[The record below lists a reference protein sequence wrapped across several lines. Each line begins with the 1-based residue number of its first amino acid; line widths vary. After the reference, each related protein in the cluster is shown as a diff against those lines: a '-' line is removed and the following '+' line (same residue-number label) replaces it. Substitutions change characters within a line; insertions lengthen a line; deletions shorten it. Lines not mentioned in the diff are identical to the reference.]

1 MRKPRPTAQRLVPH
15 LTLHASYFILPMPLI
30 QLEDIWKSFGA
41 YDVLTGIHW
50 QIDPGDCIGLVGPNG
65 CGKTTLLRLITEES
79 LPDRGQLHR
88 QRDLN
93 IGFLTQEPTFDP
105 ECTVMDAALDAFAD
119 ILALQHRLQDL
130 EKNMAEG
137 KNSDAVLNDY
147 GHLRDQYEHM
157 GGYATEARAKAIL
170 FGLGFCETDLK
181 LSTQVLSGGQKNRL
195 ALAQLLAREPDL
207 LLLDEPTNHLDL
219 QAIEWLEY
227 FLLDYAK
234 AFVII
239 SHDRTFLERTVTKI
253 VDLEQGV
260 VEQYSGTYSFYIH
273 EKEQRR
279 AQQQKAYRAQ
289 QAHIERTEEY
299 IRRNIAGQKT
309 RQAQSRRRAL
319 EKLDRV
325 ERVVQQRDI
334 ALKFDAATRGGDRVL
349 QVENL
354 TKAYPDRPLFADLN
368 FTLWWGERLGIIG
381 PNGSGKSVLL
391 KIFMEQ
397 LAPDSGRVI
406 PGKGL
411 EIGYYAQTRQDLNP
425 NLSVLEEIWS
435 LTPNSPEVEIRNFL
449 GAFLFSGDDVER
461 ETGSLSG
468 GEQSRV
474 ALAKL
479 MRSPLNL
486 LVLDEPTN
494 HLDIASRHVL
504 ENALE
509 TFEGTVIAVS
519 HDRYFLNRL
528 ANRLIVLGDGKW
540 QLIDGNYDA
549 YQRQIQGVEIPA
561 VQNAPKTQTDYE
573 SRKRAMRQQQRR
585 ERRLAEIE
593 EAIAALED
601 QADQIAEEM
610 AREDLSTDW
619 HRLKEL
625 AQKKEGV
632 QNRMDHLFEEWEVLE
647 KEK

>member
-1 MRKPRPTAQRLVPH
+1 
-15 LTLHASYFILPMPLI
+15 MPLI

-50 QIDPGDCIGLVGPNG
+50 QIDPGDRIGLVGPNG

-130 EKNMAEG
+130 EKTMAEG

-528 ANRLIVLGDGKW
+528 VNRLIVLGDGKW

>member
-1 MRKPRPTAQRLVPH
+1 
-15 LTLHASYFILPMPLI
+15 MPLI

-50 QIDPGDCIGLVGPNG
+50 QIDPGDRIGLVGPNG
-65 CGKTTLLRLITEES
+65 CGKTTLLRIITGES
-79 LPDRGQLHR
+79 PLDRGRLHR

-93 IGFLTQEPTFDP
+93 IGFLTQDPIFDLDL
-105 ECTVMDAALDAFAD
+105 TVMDAALDAFAD
-119 ILALQHRLQDL
+119 ILVLQHRLHDL
-130 EKNMAEG
+130 EKIMAEG
-137 KNSDAVLNDY
+137 ENSDAVLNDY
-147 GHLRDQYEHM
+147 GHLRDRYEHM

-181 LSTQVLSGGQKNRL
+181 LPTQVLSGGQKNRL

-227 FLLDYAK
+227 FLSDYAK

-239 SHDRTFLERTVTKI
+239 SHDRTLFERTVTKI
-253 VDLEQGV
+253 VDLERGV
-260 VEQYSGTYSFYIH
+260 IEQYSGTYSFYIQ
-273 EKEQRR
+273 EKELRR

-309 RQAQSRRRAL
+309 KQAQSRRRAL

-334 ALKFDAATRGGDRVL
+334 ALRFNTTTRGGDRVL

-354 TKAYPDRPLFADLN
+354 TKAYPNRPLFSDLN
-368 FTLWWGERLGIIG
+368 LTLWQGERLGIIG

-391 KIFMEQ
+391 KIFTEQ

-435 LTPNSPEVEIRNFL
+435 LTPRVPEVEIRNFL

-461 ETGSLSG
+461 KTGLLSG

-479 MRSPLNL
+479 MRAPLNL

-504 ENALE
+504 ESALE
-509 TFEGTVIAVS
+509 DFYGTVIAVS

-528 ANRLIVLGDGKW
+528 VNRLIVLGDGKW
-540 QLIDGNYDA
+540 QLIDGNYDT
-549 YQRQIQGVEIPA
+549 YQRQIAEIPTI
-561 VQNAPKTQTDYE
+561 QNTPKTQTDYK
-573 SRKRAMRQQQRR
+573 SQKRVMRQQQRR
-585 ERRLAEIE
+585 ERRLAQIE
-593 EAIAALED
+593 EAIATLES
-601 QADQIAEEM
+601 QTDQIAEEM
-610 AREDLSTDW
+610 AREDFATDW
-619 HRLKEL
+619 HRLKEM
-625 AQKKEGV
+625 AREKEEVQKK
-632 QNRMDHLFEEWEVLE
+632 MDRLFEEWEVLE
-647 KEK
+647 REK

>member
-1 MRKPRPTAQRLVPH
+1 M
-15 LTLHASYFILPMPLI
+15 II

-41 YDVLTGIHW
+41 HDVLTGIHW
-50 QIDPGDCIGLVGPNG
+50 QIDPGDRIGLVGPNG

-79 LPDRGQLHR
+79 LPDRGQIHR
-88 QRDLN
+88 QRGLN
-93 IGFLTQEPTFDP
+93 IGFLTQEPTFVP
-105 ECTVMDAALDAFAD
+105 ECTVMDAALNAFAD
-119 ILALQHRLQDL
+119 ILALQHRLHDL
-130 EKNMAEG
+130 EKIMAEG
-137 KNSDAVLNDY
+137 ENSDALLNDY

-157 GGYATEARAKAIL
+157 GGYATEASAKAIL

-181 LSTQVLSGGQKNRL
+181 LPTPVLNGGQKNRL
-195 ALAQLLAREPDL
+195 AFAQLLAREPDL

-227 FLLDYAK
+227 FLSDYAK

-253 VDLEQGV
+253 VDLERGV
-260 VEQYSGTYSFYIH
+260 VEQYSGTYSFYIE

-279 AQQQKAYRAQ
+279 AQQQKAYRVQ

-325 ERVVQQRDI
+325 ERVVEQRDI
-334 ALKFDAATRGGDRVL
+334 VFRFNTTTRGGDRVL

-354 TKAYPDRPLFADLN
+354 TKGYPNCPLFSDLN
-368 FTLWWGERLGIIG
+368 LTLWRGERLGIIG

-397 LAPDSGRVI
+397 LAPDAGRVI

-435 LTPNSPEVEIRNFL
+435 LTPNVPEVEIRNFL

-479 MRSPLNL
+479 MRAPLNL

-494 HLDIASRHVL
+494 HLDMASCHVL
-504 ENALE
+504 ENALDA
-509 TFEGTVIAVS
+509 FSGTVIAVS

-528 ANRLIVLGDGKW
+528 VNRLIVLGEGQW
-540 QLIDGNYDA
+540 QLVDGNYDA
-549 YQRQIQGVEIPA
+549 YQRQMQGVEVPT
-561 VQNAPKTQTDYE
+561 VQTASKTQTDYE
-573 SRKRAMRQQQRR
+573 NRKRAMRQQQRR

-593 EAIAALED
+593 EAIAILED
-601 QADQIAEEM
+601 QTDQIVAEM
-610 AREDLSTDW
+610 AREDLATDW

-625 AQKKEGV
+625 AREKEEIQKEME
-632 QNRMDHLFEEWEVLE
+632 RLFEEWDVLE
-647 KEK
+647 RKK

>member
-1 MRKPRPTAQRLVPH
+1 M
-15 LTLHASYFILPMPLI
+15 II

-41 YDVLTGIHW
+41 YDVLTGIYW
-50 QIDPGDCIGLVGPNG
+50 QIDPGDRIGLVGPNG

-79 LPDRGQLHR
+79 LPDSGQLHR
-88 QRDLN
+88 QRGLS
-93 IGFLTQEPTFDP
+93 IGFLTQEPAFDP
-105 ECTVMDAALDAFAD
+105 ECTVMDEALDAFAD
-119 ILALQHRLQDL
+119 ILALQHRLYDL
-130 EKNMAEG
+130 EKIMAQGE
-137 KNSDAVLNDY
+137 NTDAVLNDY

-181 LSTQVLSGGQKNRL
+181 LPTQVLSGGQKNRL
-195 ALAQLLAREPDL
+195 VLAQLLAREPDL

-219 QAIEWLEY
+219 QAIEWLEH
-227 FLLDYAK
+227 FLSDYAN
-234 AFVII
+234 AFVSI

-253 VDLEQGV
+253 VDLERGV
-260 VEQYSGTYSFYIH
+260 VEQYSGTYSFYIQ

-309 RQAQSRRRAL
+309 KQAQSRRRAL

-325 ERVVQQRDI
+325 ERIVQQRDI
-334 ALKFDAATRGGDRVL
+334 ALKFNATTRGGDRVI

-354 TKAYPDRPLFADLN
+354 TKAYPERPLFADLS
-368 FTLWWGERLGIIG
+368 FTLWRGERLGIIG

-435 LTPNSPEVEIRNFL
+435 LTPNVPEVEIRNFL

-479 MRSPLNL
+479 MRIPLNL

-504 ENALE
+504 ESALE
-509 TFEGTVIAVS
+509 AFSGTVVAVS

-528 ANRLIVLGDGKW
+528 VNRLLVLGNGKW
-540 QLIDGNYDA
+540 QLVDGNYDA
-549 YQRQIQGVEIPA
+549 YQRQMQSVEIPT
-561 VQNAPKTQTDYE
+561 VQTASKTKTDYE
-573 SRKRAMRQQQRR
+573 NRKRALRQEQRR

-593 EAIAALED
+593 DAIATLED
-601 QADQIAEEM
+601 QADQIAAEM
-610 AREDLSTDW
+610 AREDLATDW
-619 HRLKEL
+619 YRLKEL
-625 AQKKEGV
+625 AREKEEIQKK
-632 QNRMDHLFEEWEVLE
+632 MDRLFGEWEVLE
-647 KEK
+647 REK

>member
-1 MRKPRPTAQRLVPH
+1 
-15 LTLHASYFILPMPLI
+15 MPLI

-50 QIDPGDCIGLVGPNG
+50 QIDPGDRIGLVGPNG

-119 ILALQHRLQDL
+119 ILALQHRLQHL
-130 EKNMAEG
+130 EKTMAEG

-227 FLLDYAK
+227 FLSDYAK

-334 ALKFDAATRGGDRVL
+334 ALKFDVATRGGDRVL

>member
-1 MRKPRPTAQRLVPH
+1 M
-15 LTLHASYFILPMPLI
+15 II

-41 YDVLTGIHW
+41 YDVLTGIYW
-50 QIDPGDCIGLVGPNG
+50 QIDPGDRIGLVGPNG

-88 QRDLN
+88 QRGLN

-105 ECTVMDAALDAFAD
+105 ECTVMDEALDAFAD
-119 ILALQHRLQDL
+119 ILDLQHRLHDL
-130 EKNMAEG
+130 EKVMAEG
-137 KNSDAVLNDY
+137 ENSDSLLNDY

-157 GGYATEARAKAIL
+157 GGYATEARSKAIL

-181 LSTQVLSGGQKNRL
+181 LPTQVLSGGQKNRL

-227 FLLDYAK
+227 FLSEYAK

-253 VDLEQGV
+253 VDLERGV
-260 VEQYSGTYSFYIH
+260 VEKYSGTYSFYIQ

-309 RQAQSRRRAL
+309 KQAQSRRKAL
-319 EKLDRV
+319 AKLDRV

-334 ALKFDAATRGGDRVL
+334 ALRFNAATRGGDRVL
-349 QVENL
+349 QVEDL
-354 TKAYPDRPLFADLN
+354 TKAYPNRPLFSDLN
-368 FTLWWGERLGIIG
+368 FTLWQGERLGIIG
-381 PNGSGKSVLL
+381 PNGSGKTVLL
-391 KIFMEQ
+391 KIFMEE
-397 LAPDSGRVI
+397 LAPDSGRVL

-435 LTPNSPEVEIRNFL
+435 LTPSVPELEIRNFL

-461 ETGSLSG
+461 KTGSLSG

-479 MRSPLNL
+479 MRAPLNL

-509 TFEGTVIAVS
+509 TFEGTMIAVS

-528 ANRLIVLGDGKW
+528 VNRLIVLGDGKW
-540 QLIDGNYDA
+540 QLVDGNYDD
-549 YQRQIQGVEIPA
+549 YQRQIQGVDIPA
-561 VQNAPKTQTDYE
+561 VQDASKRQNDYK

-593 EAIAALED
+593 EAIAILED
-601 QADQIAEEM
+601 KVDQIAEEM
-610 AREDLSTDW
+610 ARDDLATDW
-619 HRLKEL
+619 HRLREM
-625 AQKKEGV
+625 AREKEGV
-632 QNRMDHLFEEWEVLE
+632 QKQMERLFEEWEVLE
-647 KEK
+647 REE

>member
-1 MRKPRPTAQRLVPH
+1 
-15 LTLHASYFILPMPLI
+15 MPLI

-50 QIDPGDCIGLVGPNG
+50 QIDPGDRIGLVGPNG
-65 CGKTTLLRLITEES
+65 CGKTTLLRIITGES
-79 LPDRGQLHR
+79 PLDRGRLHR

-93 IGFLTQEPTFDP
+93 IGFLTQDPIFDLDL
-105 ECTVMDAALDAFAD
+105 TVMDAALDAFAD
-119 ILALQHRLQDL
+119 ILVLQHRLHDL
-130 EKNMAEG
+130 EKIMAEG
-137 KNSDAVLNDY
+137 ENSDAVLNDY
-147 GHLRDQYEHM
+147 GHLRDRYEHM

-181 LSTQVLSGGQKNRL
+181 LPTQVLSGGQKNRL

-227 FLLDYAK
+227 FLSDYAK

-239 SHDRTFLERTVTKI
+239 SHDRTLFERTVTKI
-253 VDLEQGV
+253 VDLERGV
-260 VEQYSGTYSFYIH
+260 IEQYSGTYSFYIQ
-273 EKEQRR
+273 EKELRR

-309 RQAQSRRRAL
+309 KQAQSRRRAL

-334 ALKFDAATRGGDRVL
+334 ALRFNTTTRGGDRVL

-354 TKAYPDRPLFADLN
+354 TKAYPNRPLFSDLN
-368 FTLWWGERLGIIG
+368 LTLWQGERLGIIG

-391 KIFMEQ
+391 KIFTEQ

-435 LTPNSPEVEIRNFL
+435 LTPRVPEVEIRNFL

-461 ETGSLSG
+461 KTGLLSG
-468 GEQSRV
+468 GEKSRV

-479 MRSPLNL
+479 MRAPLNL

-504 ENALE
+504 ESALE
-509 TFEGTVIAVS
+509 DFYGTVIAVS

-528 ANRLIVLGDGKW
+528 VNRLIVLGDGKW
-540 QLIDGNYDA
+540 QLIDGNYDT
-549 YQRQIQGVEIPA
+549 YQRQIAEIPTI
-561 VQNAPKTQTDYE
+561 QNTPKTQTDYK
-573 SRKRAMRQQQRR
+573 SRKRVMRQQQRR
-585 ERRLAEIE
+585 ERRLAQIE
-593 EAIAALED
+593 EAIATLEG
-601 QADQIAEEM
+601 QTDQIAEEM
-610 AREDLSTDW
+610 AREDFATDW
-619 HRLKEL
+619 HRLKEM
-625 AQKKEGV
+625 AREKEEVQKK
-632 QNRMDHLFEEWEVLE
+632 MDRLFEEWEVLE
-647 KEK
+647 REK

>member
-1 MRKPRPTAQRLVPH
+1 M
-15 LTLHASYFILPMPLI
+15 II

-41 YDVLTGIHW
+41 YDVLTGIYW
-50 QIDPGDCIGLVGPNG
+50 QIDPGDRIGLVGPNG

-88 QRDLN
+88 QRGLN

-119 ILALQHRLQDL
+119 ILDLQHRLHDL
-130 EKNMAEG
+130 EKVMAEG
-137 KNSDAVLNDY
+137 ENSDSLLNDY

-181 LSTQVLSGGQKNRL
+181 LPTQVLSGGQKNRL

-227 FLLDYAK
+227 FLSEYAK

-253 VDLEQGV
+253 VDLERGV
-260 VEQYSGTYSFYIH
+260 VEKYSGTYSFYIQ

-289 QAHIERTEEY
+289 RAHIERTEEY

-309 RQAQSRRRAL
+309 KQAQSRRKAL

-334 ALKFDAATRGGDRVL
+334 ALRFNAATRGGDRVL
-349 QVENL
+349 QVEDL
-354 TKAYPDRPLFADLN
+354 TKAYPNRLLFSDLN
-368 FTLWWGERLGIIG
+368 FMLWQGERLGIIG
-381 PNGSGKSVLL
+381 PNGSGKTVLL
-391 KIFMEQ
+391 KIFMEE
-397 LAPDSGRVI
+397 LAPDSGRVL

-435 LTPNSPEVEIRNFL
+435 LTPSVPELEIRNFL

-461 ETGSLSG
+461 KTGSLSG

-479 MRSPLNL
+479 MRAPLNL

-509 TFEGTVIAVS
+509 TFEGTMIAVS

-528 ANRLIVLGDGKW
+528 VNRLIVLGDGKW
-540 QLIDGNYDA
+540 QLVDGNYDD
-549 YQRQIQGVEIPA
+549 YQRQIQGVDIPA
-561 VQNAPKTQTDYE
+561 VQDASKRQNDYK

-593 EAIAALED
+593 EAIAILED
-601 QADQIAEEM
+601 KVDQIAEEM
-610 AREDLSTDW
+610 ARDDLATDW
-619 HRLKEL
+619 HRLREM
-625 AQKKEGV
+625 AREKEGV
-632 QNRMDHLFEEWEVLE
+632 QKQMERLFEEWEVLE
-647 KEK
+647 REE

>member
-1 MRKPRPTAQRLVPH
+1 
-15 LTLHASYFILPMPLI
+15 MPLI

-50 QIDPGDCIGLVGPNG
+50 QIDPGDRIGLVGPNG
-65 CGKTTLLRLITEES
+65 CGKTTLLRIITGES
-79 LPDRGQLHR
+79 PLDRGRLHR

-93 IGFLTQEPTFDP
+93 IGFLTQDPIFDP
-105 ECTVMDAALDAFAD
+105 DLTVMDAALDAFAD
-119 ILALQHRLQDL
+119 ILLLQHRLHDL
-130 EKNMAEG
+130 EKIMAEG
-137 KNSDAVLNDY
+137 ENSDAVLNDY
-147 GHLRDQYEHM
+147 GHLRDRYEHM

-181 LSTQVLSGGQKNRL
+181 LPTQVLSGGQKNRL

-219 QAIEWLEY
+219 QAIEWLEH
-227 FLLDYAK
+227 FLSDYAK

-239 SHDRTFLERTVTKI
+239 SHDRTLFECTVTKI
-253 VDLEQGV
+253 VDLERGV
-260 VEQYSGTYSFYIH
+260 IEQYSGTYSFYIQ
-273 EKEQRR
+273 EKELRR

-309 RQAQSRRRAL
+309 KQAQSRRRAL

-334 ALKFDAATRGGDRVL
+334 ALRFNTTTRGGDRVL

-354 TKAYPDRPLFADLN
+354 TKAYPNRPLFSDLN
-368 FTLWWGERLGIIG
+368 LTLWQGECLGIIG

-435 LTPNSPEVEIRNFL
+435 LTPRVPEVEIRNFL

-461 ETGSLSG
+461 KTGLLSG
-468 GEQSRV
+468 GEKSRV

-479 MRSPLNL
+479 MRAPLNL

-504 ENALE
+504 ESALE
-509 TFEGTVIAVS
+509 DFYGTVIAVS

-528 ANRLIVLGDGKW
+528 VNRLIVLGDGKW
-540 QLIDGNYDA
+540 QLIDGNYDT
-549 YQRQIQGVEIPA
+549 YQRQIAEIPTI
-561 VQNAPKTQTDYE
+561 QNTPKTQTDYK
-573 SRKRAMRQQQRR
+573 SRKRVMRQQQRR
-585 ERRLAEIE
+585 ERRLAQIE
-593 EAIAALED
+593 EAIATLEG

-610 AREDLSTDW
+610 AREDFATDW
-619 HRLKEL
+619 HRLKEM
-625 AQKKEGV
+625 ARKKEEVQKK
-632 QNRMDHLFEEWEVLE
+632 MDRLFEEWEVLE
-647 KEK
+647 REK

>member
-1 MRKPRPTAQRLVPH
+1 M
-15 LTLHASYFILPMPLI
+15 II

-41 YDVLTGIHW
+41 YDVLTGIYW
-50 QIDPGDCIGLVGPNG
+50 QIDPGERIGLVGPNG
-65 CGKTTLLRLITEES
+65 CGKTTLLRIIIEES

-88 QRDLN
+88 QRGLN
-93 IGFLTQEPTFDP
+93 IGFLTQEPIFDP
-105 ECTVMDAALDAFAD
+105 ECTVLDAALDAFAD
-119 ILALQHRLQDL
+119 ILALQHRLQNL
-130 EKNMAEG
+130 EKAMAEG
-137 KNSDAVLNDY
+137 ENSDAVLNDY

-157 GGYATEARAKAIL
+157 GGYATEARTKAIL
-170 FGLGFCETDLK
+170 FGLGFCETDIELP
-181 LSTQVLSGGQKNRL
+181 TQVLSGGQKNRL

-227 FLLDYAK
+227 FLSDYAN

-253 VDLEQGV
+253 VDLERGV
-260 VEQYSGTYSFYIH
+260 VEQYSGTYSFYIQ

-309 RQAQSRRRAL
+309 KQAQSRRRAL

-325 ERVVQQRDI
+325 ESVVQQRDI
-334 ALKFDAATRGGDRVL
+334 VLKFNATTRGGDRVL

-354 TKAYPDRPLFADLN
+354 TKAYPERPLFFDLS
-368 FTLWWGERLGIIG
+368 FTLWRGERLGIIG

-391 KIFMEQ
+391 QIFMEQ
-397 LAPDSGRVI
+397 LTPDSGRII

-435 LTPNSPEVEIRNFL
+435 LTPNVPEVEIRNFL

-479 MRSPLNL
+479 MRSPLSL

-504 ENALE
+504 ESALDA
-509 TFEGTVIAVS
+509 FEGTVIAVS

-528 ANRLIVLGDGKW
+528 VNRLLVLGNGKW
-540 QLIDGNYDA
+540 QLVDGNYDT
-549 YQRQIQGVEIPA
+549 YQHQMQDAEIPT
-561 VQNAPKTQTDYE
+561 VQNTPKTQTDYK
-573 SRKRAMRQQQRR
+573 SRKRVMRQQQRR

-593 EAIAALED
+593 DAIAALEG

-610 AREDLSTDW
+610 AREDLATDW

-625 AQKKEGV
+625 AREKEEV
-632 QNRMDHLFEEWEVLE
+632 QNKMDRLFEEWVVLE
-647 KEK
+647 REK

>member
-1 MRKPRPTAQRLVPH
+1 MA
-15 LTLHASYFILPMPLI
+15 LI

-41 YDVLTGIHW
+41 YDVLTGIYW
-50 QIDPGDCIGLVGPNG
+50 QIDPGERIGLVGPNG
-65 CGKTTLLRLITEES
+65 CGKTTLLRIITEES

-88 QRDLN
+88 QRGLN
-93 IGFLTQEPTFDP
+93 IGFLTQEPIFDP

-119 ILALQHRLQDL
+119 ILALQHRLQNL
-130 EKNMAEG
+130 EKAMAEG
-137 KNSDAVLNDY
+137 ENSDAVLNDY

-157 GGYATEARAKAIL
+157 GGYATEARTKAIL

-181 LSTQVLSGGQKNRL
+181 LPTQVLSGGQKNRL

-227 FLLDYAK
+227 FLSDYAN

-253 VDLEQGV
+253 VDLERGV
-260 VEQYSGTYSFYIH
+260 IEQYSGTYSFYIQ

-309 RQAQSRRRAL
+309 KQAQSRRRAL

-325 ERVVQQRDI
+325 ESVVQQRDI
-334 ALKFDAATRGGDRVL
+334 ALKFNATTRGGDRVL

-354 TKAYPDRPLFADLN
+354 TKAYPGRPLFADLS
-368 FTLWWGERLGIIG
+368 FTLWRGERLGIIG

-391 KIFMEQ
+391 QIFMEQ
-397 LAPDSGRVI
+397 LASDSGRII

-435 LTPNSPEVEIRNFL
+435 LTPNVPEVEIRNFL

-494 HLDIASRHVL
+494 HLDIAARHVL
-504 ENALE
+504 ESALDA
-509 TFEGTVIAVS
+509 FEGTVIAVS

-528 ANRLIVLGDGKW
+528 VSRLLVLGNGKW
-540 QLIDGNYDA
+540 QLVDGNYDS
-549 YQRQIQGVEIPA
+549 YQRQMQDAEIPT
-561 VQNAPKTQTDYE
+561 VKNTPKTQTDYK
-573 SRKRAMRQQQRR
+573 SRKRVMRQQQRR
-585 ERRLAEIE
+585 ELRLAEIE
-593 EAIAALED
+593 DAIAALEG

-610 AREDLSTDW
+610 AREDLATDW

-625 AQKKEGV
+625 AEEKEEV
-632 QNRMDHLFEEWEVLE
+632 QNKMNRLFEEWEVLE
-647 KEK
+647 REK

>member
-1 MRKPRPTAQRLVPH
+1 
-15 LTLHASYFILPMPLI
+15 MPLI

-50 QIDPGDCIGLVGPNG
+50 QIDPGDRIGLVGPNG
-65 CGKTTLLRLITEES
+65 CGKTTLLRIITGES
-79 LPDRGQLHR
+79 PLDRGRLHR

-93 IGFLTQEPTFDP
+93 IGFLTQDPIFDLDL
-105 ECTVMDAALDAFAD
+105 TVMDAALDAFAD
-119 ILALQHRLQDL
+119 ILVLQHRLHDL
-130 EKNMAEG
+130 EKIMAEG
-137 KNSDAVLNDY
+137 ENSDAVLNDY
-147 GHLRDQYEHM
+147 GHLRDRYEHM

-181 LSTQVLSGGQKNRL
+181 LPTQVLSGGQKNRL

-227 FLLDYAK
+227 FLSDYAK

-239 SHDRTFLERTVTKI
+239 SHDRTLFERTVTKI
-253 VDLEQGV
+253 VDLERGV
-260 VEQYSGTYSFYIH
+260 IEQYSGTYSFYIQ
-273 EKEQRR
+273 EKELRR

-309 RQAQSRRRAL
+309 KQAQSRRRAL

-334 ALKFDAATRGGDRVL
+334 ALRFNTTTRGGDRVL

-354 TKAYPDRPLFADLN
+354 TKAYPNRPLFSDLN
-368 FTLWWGERLGIIG
+368 LTLWQGERLGIIG

-391 KIFMEQ
+391 KIFTEQ

-435 LTPNSPEVEIRNFL
+435 LTPRVPEVEIRNFL

-461 ETGSLSG
+461 KTGLLSG

-479 MRSPLNL
+479 MRAPLNL

-504 ENALE
+504 ESALE
-509 TFEGTVIAVS
+509 DFYGTVIAVS

-528 ANRLIVLGDGKW
+528 VNRLIVLGDGKW
-540 QLIDGNYDA
+540 QLIDGNYDT
-549 YQRQIQGVEIPA
+549 YQRQIAEIPTI
-561 VQNAPKTQTDYE
+561 QNTPKTQTDYK
-573 SRKRAMRQQQRR
+573 SRKRVMRQQQRR
-585 ERRLAEIE
+585 ERRLAQIE
-593 EAIAALED
+593 EAIATLEG
-601 QADQIAEEM
+601 QTDQIAEEM
-610 AREDLSTDW
+610 AREDFATDW
-619 HRLKEL
+619 HRLKEM
-625 AQKKEGV
+625 AREKEEVQKK
-632 QNRMDHLFEEWEVLE
+632 MDRLFEEWEVLE
-647 KEK
+647 REK

>member
-1 MRKPRPTAQRLVPH
+1 M
-15 LTLHASYFILPMPLI
+15 II
-30 QLEDIWKSFGA
+30 QLKDIWKSFGA

-50 QIDPGDCIGLVGPNG
+50 QIDPGDRIGLVGPNG

-130 EKNMAEG
+130 EKTMAEG
-137 KNSDAVLNDY
+137 ENSDAVLDDY

-195 ALAQLLAREPDL
+195 ALGQLLAREPDL

-227 FLLDYAK
+227 FLSDYAR

-253 VDLEQGV
+253 ADLERGV

-435 LTPNSPEVEIRNFL
+435 LTPNVPEVEVRNFL

-509 TFEGTVIAVS
+509 TFEGTIIAVS

-528 ANRLIVLGDGKW
+528 VNRLIVLDNGKW
-540 QLIDGNYDA
+540 QLIDGNYDT
-549 YQRQIQGVEIPA
+549 YQRQMQSVEIPT
-561 VQNAPKTQTDYE
+561 VQNVPKTQTDYE

-593 EAIAALED
+593 EVIATLED
-601 QADQIAEEM
+601 QADQIAAEM
-610 AREDLSTDW
+610 AREDLATDW

-625 AQKKEGV
+625 AQEKEEV
-632 QNRMDHLFEEWEVLE
+632 QNRMDHLFEEWEILE
-647 KEK
+647 REK

>member
-1 MRKPRPTAQRLVPH
+1 
-15 LTLHASYFILPMPLI
+15 
-30 QLEDIWKSFGA
+30 
-41 YDVLTGIHW
+41 
-50 QIDPGDCIGLVGPNG
+50 
-65 CGKTTLLRLITEES
+65 
-79 LPDRGQLHR
+79 
-88 QRDLN
+88 
-93 IGFLTQEPTFDP
+93 
-105 ECTVMDAALDAFAD
+105 
-119 ILALQHRLQDL
+119 
-130 EKNMAEG
+130 
-137 KNSDAVLNDY
+137 
-147 GHLRDQYEHM
+147 
-157 GGYATEARAKAIL
+157 
-170 FGLGFCETDLK
+170 
-181 LSTQVLSGGQKNRL
+181 
-195 ALAQLLAREPDL
+195 
-207 LLLDEPTNHLDL
+207 TNHLDL

-227 FLLDYAK
+227 FLSDYAK

-253 VDLEQGV
+253 VDLERGV
-260 VEQYSGTYSFYIH
+260 VEQYSGTYSFYIE

-289 QAHIERTEEY
+289 RAHIERTEEY

-309 RQAQSRRRAL
+309 KQAQSRRRAL

-325 ERVVQQRDI
+325 ERVVEQRDI
-334 ALKFDAATRGGDRVL
+334 VLRFNTTTRGGDRVL

-354 TKAYPDRPLFADLN
+354 TKGYPNCPLFFDLN
-368 FTLWWGERLGIIG
+368 LTLWRGERLGIIG

-397 LAPDSGRVI
+397 LAPDAGRVI

-435 LTPNSPEVEIRNFL
+435 LTPNVPEVEIRNFL

-479 MRSPLNL
+479 MRAPLNL

-494 HLDIASRHVL
+494 HLDMASCHVL
-504 ENALE
+504 ENALDA
-509 TFEGTVIAVS
+509 FSGTVIAVS

-528 ANRLIVLGDGKW
+528 VNRLIVLGEGKW
-540 QLIDGNYDA
+540 QLVDGNYDA
-549 YQRQIQGVEIPA
+549 YQRQMQGVEIPT
-561 VQNAPKTQTDYE
+561 VQTASKTQTDYE
-573 SRKRAMRQQQRR
+573 NRKRAMRQQQRR

-593 EAIAALED
+593 EAIAILED
-601 QADQIAEEM
+601 QTDQIAAEM
-610 AREDLSTDW
+610 AREDLATDW

-625 AQKKEGV
+625 AREKEEIQKEMY
-632 QNRMDHLFEEWEVLE
+632 RLFEEGEVLE
-647 KEK
+647 RKK

>member
-1 MRKPRPTAQRLVPH
+1 
-15 LTLHASYFILPMPLI
+15 MPLI

-41 YDVLTGIHW
+41 HDVLTGIHW
-50 QIDPGDCIGLVGPNG
+50 QIDRGDSIGLVGPNG

-88 QRDLN
+88 QRGLN
-93 IGFLTQEPTFDP
+93 IGFLTQEPIFDP

-130 EKNMAEG
+130 EKIMAEG
-137 KNSDAVLNDY
+137 ENSDDVLNDY

-181 LSTQVLSGGQKNRL
+181 LTTPVLSGGQKNRL

-227 FLLDYAK
+227 FLSEYAK

-239 SHDRTFLERTVTKI
+239 SHDRIFLERTVTKI
-253 VDLEQGV
+253 VDLERGM
-260 VEQYSGTYSFYIH
+260 VEQYSGSYSFYIQ

-289 QAHIERTEEY
+289 RAHIERTEEY

-309 RQAQSRRRAL
+309 KQAQSRRRAL

-334 ALKFDAATRGGDRVL
+334 VLRFNATTRGGDRVL
-349 QVENL
+349 EVENL
-354 TKAYPDRPLFADLN
+354 TKAYPNCPLFSDLN
-368 FTLWWGERLGIIG
+368 LTLWRGERLGVIG

-391 KIFMEQ
+391 KIFLEQ
-397 LAPDSGRVI
+397 LAPDSGCVML
-406 PGKGL
+406 GKGL
-411 EIGYYAQTRQDLNP
+411 EIGYYAQTRQDLDP

-435 LTPNSPEVEIRNFL
+435 LTPSVPEIEIRNFL

-461 ETGSLSG
+461 KTGSLSG

-479 MRSPLNL
+479 MRAPLNL
-486 LVLDEPTN
+486 LMLDEPTN

-504 ENALE
+504 ENALDA
-509 TFEGTVIAVS
+509 FSGTVIAVS

-528 ANRLIVLGDGKW
+528 VNRLIVLGDGKW
-540 QLIDGNYDA
+540 QLVDGNYDA
-549 YQRQIQGVEIPA
+549 YQRQMQGLEIPT

-573 SRKRAMRQQQRR
+573 NRKRAMRQQQRR
-585 ERRLAEIE
+585 ERRLAEME
-593 EAIAALED
+593 EAIAILED
-601 QADQIAEEM
+601 RIDQIAEEM
-610 AREDLSTDW
+610 AREDLATDW

-625 AQKKEGV
+625 AIEKEEV
-632 QNRMDHLFEEWEVLE
+632 QEKMERLFEEWEVLE
-647 KEK
+647 REK

>member
-1 MRKPRPTAQRLVPH
+1 M
-15 LTLHASYFILPMPLI
+15 
-30 QLEDIWKSFGA
+30 
-41 YDVLTGIHW
+41 LTGIYW
-50 QIDPGDCIGLVGPNG
+50 QIDPGDRIGLVGPNG

-88 QRDLN
+88 QRGLN

-119 ILALQHRLQDL
+119 ILDLQHRLHDL
-130 EKNMAEG
+130 EKVMAEG
-137 KNSDAVLNDY
+137 ENSDSLLNDY

-181 LSTQVLSGGQKNRL
+181 LPTQVLSGGQKNRL

-227 FLLDYAK
+227 FLSEYAK

-253 VDLEQGV
+253 VDLERGV
-260 VEQYSGTYSFYIH
+260 VEKYSGTYSFYIQ

-289 QAHIERTEEY
+289 RAHIERTEEY

-309 RQAQSRRRAL
+309 KQAQSRRKAL

-334 ALKFDAATRGGDRVL
+334 ALRFNAATRGGDRVL
-349 QVENL
+349 QVEDL
-354 TKAYPDRPLFADLN
+354 TKAYPNRPLFSDLN
-368 FTLWWGERLGIIG
+368 FTLWQGERLGIIG
-381 PNGSGKSVLL
+381 PNGSGKTVLL
-391 KIFMEQ
+391 KIFMEE
-397 LAPDSGRVI
+397 LAPDSGRVL

-435 LTPNSPEVEIRNFL
+435 LTPSVPELEIRNFL

-461 ETGSLSG
+461 KTGSLSG

-479 MRSPLNL
+479 MRAPLNL

-509 TFEGTVIAVS
+509 TFEGTMIAVS

-528 ANRLIVLGDGKW
+528 VNRLIVLGDGKW
-540 QLIDGNYDA
+540 QLVDGNYDD
-549 YQRQIQGVEIPA
+549 YQRQIQGVDIPA
-561 VQNAPKTQTDYE
+561 VQDASKRQNDYK

-593 EAIAALED
+593 EAIAILED
-601 QADQIAEEM
+601 KVDQIAEEM
-610 AREDLSTDW
+610 ARDDLATDW
-619 HRLKEL
+619 HRLREM
-625 AQKKEGV
+625 AREKEGV
-632 QNRMDHLFEEWEVLE
+632 QKQMERLFEEWEVLE
-647 KEK
+647 REE

>member
-1 MRKPRPTAQRLVPH
+1 
-15 LTLHASYFILPMPLI
+15 MPLI
-30 QLEDIWKSFGA
+30 QLKDIWKSYGA

-50 QIDPGDCIGLVGPNG
+50 QIDSGDRIGLVGPNG

-79 LPDRGQLHR
+79 LPDRGQMHR
-88 QRDLN
+88 QRGLN
-93 IGFLTQEPTFDP
+93 IGFMTQEPAFDP
-105 ECTVMDAALDAFAD
+105 ELTVMDAALDAFAD
-119 ILALQHRLQDL
+119 ILAMQHRLQGL
-130 EKNMAEG
+130 EKIMAEG
-137 KNSDAVLNDY
+137 ENSDAVLNDY
-147 GHLRDQYEHM
+147 GHLRDQYEHL
-157 GGYATEARAKAIL
+157 GGYAIEARTKAIL

-181 LSTQVLSGGQKNRL
+181 LPTQVLSGGQKNRL

-219 QAIEWLEY
+219 QAIEWLEH
-227 FLLDYAK
+227 FLSDYAK
-234 AFVII
+234 AFVVI

-253 VDLEQGV
+253 VDLERGV
-260 VEQYSGTYSFYIH
+260 VEQYSGTYSFYIQ

-334 ALKFDAATRGGDRVL
+334 ALRFNATTRGGDRVL

-354 TKAYPDRPLFADLN
+354 AKAYPNRPLFSDLN
-368 FTLWWGERLGIIG
+368 LTLWRGERLGIIG

-391 KIFMEQ
+391 KIFVEQ
-397 LAPDSGRVI
+397 LTPDSGRVI
-406 PGKGL
+406 LGSGL
-411 EIGYYAQTRQDLNP
+411 DIGYYAQTRQDLNP

-435 LTPNSPEVEIRNFL
+435 LTPNVPEIEIRNFL

-461 ETGSLSG
+461 KTGSLSG

-479 MRSPLNL
+479 MRAPLNL

-494 HLDIASRHVL
+494 HLDIASRHVF
-504 ENALE
+504 ESALE
-509 TFEGTVIAVS
+509 AFSGTVIAVS

-528 ANRLIVLGDGKW
+528 VYRLIVLGDGKW
-540 QLIDGNYDA
+540 QLVDGNYDT
-549 YQRQIQGVEIPA
+549 YQRQMQGVEIPT
-561 VQNAPKTQTDYE
+561 VQNAKTQTDYK
-573 SRKRAMRQQQRR
+573 SRKRALRQQQRR
-585 ERRLAEIE
+585 ERRLAQIE
-593 EAIAALED
+593 ETIATLED
-601 QADQIAEEM
+601 QAGRIVEEM
-610 AREDLSTDW
+610 AREDLATDW
-619 HRLKEL
+619 HRLKEM
-625 AQKKEGV
+625 AREKEEV
-632 QNRMDHLFEEWEVLE
+632 QNKMDCLFEEWEVLE
-647 KEK
+647 KNERQADIRL

>member
-1 MRKPRPTAQRLVPH
+1 
-15 LTLHASYFILPMPLI
+15 MPLI
-30 QLEDIWKSFGA
+30 QLKNIWKSFGA
-41 YDVLTGIHW
+41 YDVLTGIYW
-50 QIDPGDCIGLVGPNG
+50 QIDQGERIGLVGPNG

-79 LPDRGQLHR
+79 LPDDGQLHR
-88 QRDLN
+88 QRGLN
-93 IGFLTQEPTFDP
+93 IGFLTQEPIFDP
-105 ECTVMDAALDAFAD
+105 ELTVMDAALDGFAD
-119 ILALQHRLQDL
+119 VLALQHRLHDL
-130 EKNMAEG
+130 EKIMAEG
-137 KNSDAVLNDY
+137 ENSDAVLNDY

-227 FLLDYAK
+227 FLSDYAK

-253 VDLEQGV
+253 VDLERGV
-260 VEQYSGTYSFYIH
+260 VEQYSGNYSFYIQ

-309 RQAQSRRRAL
+309 KQAQSRRRAL

-325 ERVVQQRDI
+325 ERVVEQRDI
-334 ALKFDAATRGGDRVL
+334 VLRFNATTRGGDRVL
-349 QVENL
+349 QVEDL
-354 TKAYPDRPLFADLN
+354 SKAYPNRPLFSDLN
-368 FTLWWGERLGIIG
+368 FTLWQGERLGIIG

-397 LAPDSGRVI
+397 LAPDAGRAI
-406 PGKGL
+406 LGRGL
-411 EIGYYAQTRQDLNP
+411 EVGYYAQTRQDLNP

-435 LTPNSPEVEIRNFL
+435 LTPSVPEEEIRNFL

-479 MRSPLNL
+479 MRLPLNL

-509 TFEGTVIAVS
+509 AFSGTVIAVS

-528 ANRLIVLGDGKW
+528 VNRLIVLGDGKW
-540 QLIDGNYDA
+540 QLVDGNYDF
-549 YQRQIQGVEIPA
+549 YQRQMQGVEIPT
-561 VQNAPKTQTDYE
+561 VQSVPKAQTDYE

-585 ERRLAEIE
+585 ERRVAEIE
-593 EAIAALED
+593 EAIAILED
-601 QADQIAEEM
+601 EADQIAEEM
-610 AREDLSTDW
+610 AREDLATDW

-625 AQKKEGV
+625 AGEKEEV
-632 QNRMDHLFEEWEVLE
+632 QEKMDRLFEEWEVLE
-647 KEK
+647 REK

>member
-1 MRKPRPTAQRLVPH
+1 
-15 LTLHASYFILPMPLI
+15 MPLI
-30 QLEDIWKSFGA
+30 QLKNIWKSFGA
-41 YDVLTGIHW
+41 YDVLTGIYW
-50 QIDPGDCIGLVGPNG
+50 QIDQGERIGLVGPNG

-79 LPDRGQLHR
+79 LPDDGQLHR
-88 QRDLN
+88 QRGLN
-93 IGFLTQEPTFDP
+93 IGFLTQEPIFDP
-105 ECTVMDAALDAFAD
+105 ELTVMDAALDGFAD
-119 ILALQHRLQDL
+119 VLALQHRLYDL
-130 EKNMAEG
+130 EKIMAEG
-137 KNSDAVLNDY
+137 ENADAVLNDY

-219 QAIEWLEY
+219 QAIEWLEH
-227 FLLDYAK
+227 FLSDYAK

-253 VDLEQGV
+253 VDLERGV
-260 VEQYSGTYSFYIH
+260 IEQYSGNYSFYIQ

-309 RQAQSRRRAL
+309 KQAQSRRRAL

-325 ERVVQQRDI
+325 ERVVEQRDI
-334 ALKFDAATRGGDRVL
+334 VLRFNATTRGGDRVL
-349 QVENL
+349 QVEDL
-354 TKAYPDRPLFADLN
+354 SKAYPNRPLFSDLN
-368 FTLWWGERLGIIG
+368 FTLWQGERLGIIG

-397 LAPDSGRVI
+397 LAPDAGRAI
-406 PGKGL
+406 LGRGL
-411 EIGYYAQTRQDLNP
+411 EVGYYAQTRQDLNP

-435 LTPNSPEVEIRNFL
+435 LTPSVPEEEIRNFL

-479 MRSPLNL
+479 MRLPLNL

-509 TFEGTVIAVS
+509 AFSGTVIAVS

-528 ANRLIVLGDGKW
+528 GQSPDCAWRWEVATGRWQLRLLSATDAGGRNTDRAECPQGANRL
-540 QLIDGNYDA
+540 
-549 YQRQIQGVEIPA
+549 
-561 VQNAPKTQTDYE
+561 
-573 SRKRAMRQQQRR
+573 
-585 ERRLAEIE
+585 
-593 EAIAALED
+593 
-601 QADQIAEEM
+601 
-610 AREDLSTDW
+610 
-619 HRLKEL
+619 
-625 AQKKEGV
+625 
-632 QNRMDHLFEEWEVLE
+632 
-647 KEK
+647 

>member
-1 MRKPRPTAQRLVPH
+1 
-15 LTLHASYFILPMPLI
+15 MPLI

-50 QIDPGDCIGLVGPNG
+50 QIDPGDRIGLVGPNG
-65 CGKTTLLRLITEES
+65 CGKTTLLRIITGES
-79 LPDRGQLHR
+79 PLDRGRLHR

-93 IGFLTQEPTFDP
+93 IGFLTQDPIFDLDL
-105 ECTVMDAALDAFAD
+105 TVMDAALDAFAD
-119 ILALQHRLQDL
+119 ILVLQHRLYDL
-130 EKNMAEG
+130 EKIMAEG
-137 KNSDAVLNDY
+137 ENSDAVLNDY
-147 GHLRDQYEHM
+147 GHLRDRYEHM

-181 LSTQVLSGGQKNRL
+181 LPTQVLSGGQKNRL

-227 FLLDYAK
+227 FLSDYAK

-239 SHDRTFLERTVTKI
+239 SHDRTLFERTVTKI
-253 VDLEQGV
+253 VDLERGV
-260 VEQYSGTYSFYIH
+260 IEQYSGTYSFYIQ
-273 EKEQRR
+273 EKELRR

-309 RQAQSRRRAL
+309 KQAQSRRRAL

-334 ALKFDAATRGGDRVL
+334 ALRFNTTTRGGDRVL

-354 TKAYPDRPLFADLN
+354 TKAYPNRPLFSDLN
-368 FTLWWGERLGIIG
+368 LTLWQGERLGIIG

-391 KIFMEQ
+391 KIFTEQ

-435 LTPNSPEVEIRNFL
+435 LTPRVPEVEIRNFL

-461 ETGSLSG
+461 KTGLLSG
-468 GEQSRV
+468 GEKSRV

-479 MRSPLNL
+479 MRAPLNL

-504 ENALE
+504 ESALE
-509 TFEGTVIAVS
+509 DFYGTVIAVS

-528 ANRLIVLGDGKW
+528 VNRLIVLGDGKW
-540 QLIDGNYDA
+540 QLIDGNYDT
-549 YQRQIQGVEIPA
+549 YQRQIAEIPTI
-561 VQNAPKTQTDYE
+561 QNTPKTQTDYK
-573 SRKRAMRQQQRR
+573 SRKRVMRQQQRR
-585 ERRLAEIE
+585 ERRLAQIE
-593 EAIAALED
+593 EAIATLEG
-601 QADQIAEEM
+601 QTDQIAEEM
-610 AREDLSTDW
+610 AREDFATDW
-619 HRLKEL
+619 HRLKEM
-625 AQKKEGV
+625 AREKEEVQKK
-632 QNRMDHLFEEWEVLE
+632 MDRLFEEWEVLE
-647 KEK
+647 REK